1 MSNKTGNDNSSKGLM
16 WKLLKKHISP
26 AQLVGFSL
34 ASLIGL
40 TIVILAVQFHQDV
53 RPIFNDEE
61 SFIKKDY
68 LIITKAVSTAG
79 TLLGGNNEFSPEAI
93 ADIEAQ
99 PWCRKVGKFSS
110 NDYSL
115 YATLGVGGVGG
126 MGGRSMGTMLFFES
140 IPTEFIDVSD
150 SDWKFNPDRP
160 EIPVIMSR
168 DYLSLYNFGFA
179 ASQGLPQI
187 SEGIVSRVPLEFT
200 LRGNGNYDTLKGRIV
215 GFSNRLNTIVVPEDF
230 MRWSN
235 ERYGSG
241 IDRNPSRLIVEVNS
255 PGDVK
260 MQDYLNDHGY
270 QVAGDKMQQGKAQ
283 YFLTLVVTIVIIVG
297 IIISLLSFFVL
308 MLSIYLLL
316 QKNTKKLQDLLLL
329 GYSPA
334 QVSRT
339 YISMVAAINAA
350 VLVLAIIIMLLAR
363 AYYLPTL
370 QALGTSG
377 GTVII
382 AIVVAI
388 IIMALITAGNII
400 AIKRKINALWI
411 QGA

>member
-1 MSNKTGNDNSSKGLM
+1 MSKDSGNSTSKGLM

-26 AQLVGFSL
+26 SQLVGFSL

-53 RPIFNDEE
+53 RPIFNAEE
-61 SFIKKDY
+61 SFIRKDY

-79 TLLGGNNEFSPEAI
+79 TLLGGKSDFSPEAI

-115 YATLGVGGVGG
+115 YATLGVGGI
-126 MGGRSMGTMLFFES
+126 GGRAMGTMLFFES
-140 IPTEFIDVSD
+140 IPTEFIDVAD
-150 SDWKFNPDRP
+150 RDWRFDPDKP

-179 ASQGLPQI
+179 ASQGLPQV
-187 SEGIVSRVPLEFT
+187 SEGIVSSVPLEFT
-200 LRGNGNYDTLKGRIV
+200 LRGNGNYDTLRGRIV
-215 GFSNRLNTIVVPEDF
+215 GFSNRLNTIVVPEEF
-230 MRWSN
+230 MQWSN
-235 ERYGSG
+235 KRYGSG
-241 IDRNPSRLIVEVNS
+241 LDRAPSRLIVEVNS

-260 MQDYLNDHGY
+260 MQEYLSEHGY

-283 YFLTLVVTIVIIVG
+283 YFLNLIVTIVIIVG

-339 YISMVAAINAA
+339 YISMVAAINAG
-350 VLVLAIIIMLLAR
+350 VLVISVIIMLVAR
-363 AYYLPTL
+363 SCYLPTL
-370 QALGTSG
+370 KALGTNG
-377 GTVII
+377 GTIVI
-382 AIVVAI
+382 ALAVAV
-388 IIMALITAGNII
+388 IIMALITAGNIV

-411 QGA
+411 HNA

>member
-1 MSNKTGNDNSSKGLM
+1 MSKDSGNSTSKGLM

-26 AQLVGFSL
+26 SQLVGFSL

-61 SFIKKDY
+61 SFIRKDY

-79 TLLGGNNEFSPEAI
+79 TLLGGKSDFSPEAI

-115 YATLGVGGVGG
+115 YATLGVGGI
-126 MGGRSMGTMLFFES
+126 GGRAMGTMLFFES
-140 IPTEFIDVSD
+140 IPTEFIDVAD
-150 SDWKFNPDRP
+150 RDWRFDPDKP

-179 ASQGLPQI
+179 ASQGLPQV
-187 SEGIVSRVPLEFT
+187 SEGIVSSVPLEFT
-200 LRGNGNYDTLKGRIV
+200 LRGNGNYDTLRGRIV
-215 GFSNRLNTIVVPEDF
+215 GFSNRLNTIVVPEEF
-230 MRWSN
+230 MQWSN
-235 ERYGSG
+235 KRYGSG
-241 IDRNPSRLIVEVNS
+241 LDRAPSRLIVEVNS

-260 MQDYLNDHGY
+260 MQEYLSEHGY

-283 YFLTLVVTIVIIVG
+283 YFLNLIVTIVIIVG

-339 YISMVAAINAA
+339 YISMVAAINAG
-350 VLVLAIIIMLLAR
+350 VLVISVIIMLVAR
-363 AYYLPTL
+363 SCYLPTL
-370 QALGTSG
+370 KALGTNG
-377 GTVII
+377 GTIVI
-382 AIVVAI
+382 ALAVAV
-388 IIMALITAGNII
+388 IIMALITVGNIV

-411 QGA
+411 HNA

>member
-1 MSNKTGNDNSSKGLM
+1 MSKNTDTSSSSKVLM
-16 WKLLKKHISP
+16 WKLLKKHIS
-26 AQLVGFSL
+26 ASQLVGFSL

-79 TLLGGNNEFSPEAI
+79 TLFGSKSNFSPEAI
-93 ADIEAQ
+93 ADIESQ

-126 MGGRSMGTMLFFES
+126 RAMGTMLFFES
-140 IPTEFIDVSD
+140 IPTEFIDVAD
-150 SDWKFNPDRP
+150 RDWRFDPSKP

-179 ASQGLPQI
+179 ASQGLPQV
-187 SEGIVSRVPLEFT
+187 SEGIVSSVPLEFT
-200 LRGNGNYDTLKGRIV
+200 LRGNGNYDILKGRIV
-215 GFSNRLNTIVVPEDF
+215 GFSNRLNTIVVPEEF
-230 MRWSN
+230 MQWSN
-235 ERYGSG
+235 QRYGSG
-241 IDRNPSRLIVEVNS
+241 IDRAPSRLIVEVNR

-260 MQDYLNDHGY
+260 MQEYLTEHGY

-283 YFLTLVVTIVIIVG
+283 YFLNLIVTIVIIVG
-297 IIISLLSFFVL
+297 IIISVLSFFVL

-329 GYSPA
+329 GYSPS

-339 YISMVAAINAA
+339 YIRMVVAINAA
-350 VLVLAIIIMLLAR
+350 VLVLAVIIMLVAR

-370 QALGTSG
+370 KALGTNG
-377 GTVII
+377 GTVLI
-382 AIVVAI
+382 ALLVALA
-388 IIMALITAGNII
+388 IMALITMGNIV

-411 QGA
+411 HKA

>member
-1 MSNKTGNDNSSKGLM
+1 MSSNNNYSSTHLK
-16 WKLLKKHISP
+16 WKLLRKHISP

-68 LIITKAVSTAG
+68 LIITRTVSTAG
-79 TLLGGNNEFSPEAI
+79 TLLGGSNEFSQEAI
-93 ADIEAQ
+93 DDIQAQ

-115 YATLGVGGVGG
+115 YATISAGGLGGNT
-126 MGGRSMGTMLFFES
+126 MGTMLFFES
-140 IPTEFIDVSD
+140 IPSEFIDVAD
-150 SDWKFNPDRP
+150 SDWKFDPSKP
-160 EIPVIMSR
+160 EIPIIMSR

-187 SEGIVSRVPLEFT
+187 SEGIISKVPLTFT
-200 LRGNGNYDTLKGRIV
+200 LRGNGYNETIKGRIV
-215 GFSNRLNTIVVPEDF
+215 GFSNRLNTIVVPQEF
-230 MRWSN
+230 MKWSN

-241 IDRNPSRLIVEVNS
+241 IDRKPSRLILEVNS

-260 MQDYLNDHGY
+260 MQHYFEDHGY
-270 QVAGDKMQQGKAQ
+270 QVAGEKMQQGKAQ
-283 YFLTLVVTIVIIVG
+283 YFLNLVVSIVIVVG
-297 IIISLLSFFVL
+297 IIISILAFFVL

-334 QVSRT
+334 QVSKP
-339 YISMVAAINAA
+339 YINMVMAINAV

-363 AYYLPTL
+363 AYYLPIL
-370 QALGTSG
+370 RDLGSQG
-377 GTVII
+377 GTIII
-382 AIVVAI
+382 ALIVAV
-388 IIMALITAGNII
+388 IIMAIISAGNIL
-400 AIKRKINALWI
+400 AIKRKIKALWI
-411 QGA
+411 QQS

>member
-1 MSNKTGNDNSSKGLM
+1 MSKDSGNSTSKGLM

-26 AQLVGFSL
+26 SQLVGFSL

-61 SFIKKDY
+61 SFIRKDY

-79 TLLGGNNEFSPEAI
+79 TLLGGKSDFSPEAI

-115 YATLGVGGVGG
+115 YATLGVGGI
-126 MGGRSMGTMLFFES
+126 GGRAMGTMLFFES
-140 IPTEFIDVSD
+140 IPTEFIDVAD
-150 SDWKFNPDRP
+150 RDWRFDPDKP

-179 ASQGLPQI
+179 ASQGLPQV
-187 SEGIVSRVPLEFT
+187 SEGIVSSVPLEFT
-200 LRGNGNYDTLKGRIV
+200 LRGNGNYDTLRGRIV
-215 GFSNRLNTIVVPEDF
+215 GFSNRLNTIVVPEEF
-230 MRWSN
+230 MQWSN
-235 ERYGSG
+235 KRYGSG
-241 IDRNPSRLIVEVNS
+241 LDRAPSRLRVEVNS
-255 PGDVK
+255 PCDVK
-260 MQDYLNDHGY
+260 MQEYLSEHGY

-283 YFLTLVVTIVIIVG
+283 YFLNLIVTIVIIVG

-339 YISMVAAINAA
+339 YISMVAAINAG
-350 VLVLAIIIMLLAR
+350 VLVISVIIMLPEER
-363 AYYLPTL
+363 TEEN
-370 QALGTSG
+370 G
-377 GTVII
+377 I
-382 AIVVAI
+382 
-388 IIMALITAGNII
+388 
-400 AIKRKINALWI
+400 
-411 QGA
+411 

>member
-1 MSNKTGNDNSSKGLM
+1 MSKTNNDNSSKSLM
-16 WKLLKKHISP
+16 WKLLRKHISP
-26 AQLVGFSL
+26 SQLVGFSL

-68 LIITKAVSTAG
+68 LIITRAVSTAG
-79 TLLGGNNEFSPEAI
+79 TLLGGSNEFTPDAI

-115 YATLGVGGVGG
+115 FATLSVGGI
-126 MGGRSMGTMLFFES
+126 GGRAMGTMLFFES
-140 IPTEFIDVSD
+140 IPTEFIDVAD
-150 SDWKFNPDRP
+150 SDWKFDPAKP
-160 EIPVIMSR
+160 EVPVIMSR

-187 SEGIVSRVPLEFT
+187 SEGIVSKVPLQFT
-200 LRGNGNYDTLKGRIV
+200 MRGNGYNETLKGRIV
-215 GFSNRLNTIVVPEDF
+215 GFSNRLNTIVVPQDF
-230 MRWSN
+230 MKWSN

-260 MQDYLNDHGY
+260 MQRYLDDHGY

-283 YFLTLVVTIVIIVG
+283 YFLNLVVTIVIIIG

-316 QKNTKKLQDLLLL
+316 QKNTKKLQDMLLL
-329 GYSPA
+329 GYSPS
-334 QVSRT
+334 QVAKT
-339 YISMVAAINAA
+339 YINMVAAINVA
-350 VLVLAIIIMLLAR
+350 VLILAIIIMLVAR
-363 AYYLPTL
+363 SCYMPMLK
-370 QALGTSG
+370 ALGTSG
-377 GTVII
+377 GTIVI
-382 AIVVAI
+382 ALVVAV
-388 IIMALITAGNII
+388 IIMALITTGNII
-400 AIKRKINALWI
+400 AIKRKINSLWI
-411 QGA
+411 QAS

>member
-1 MSNKTGNDNSSKGLM
+1 MSSSSTNYSSKHLK
-16 WKLLKKHISP
+16 WKLLRKHISTS
-26 AQLVGFSL
+26 QLLGFSL

-68 LIITKAVSTAG
+68 LIITRAVSTAG
-79 TLLGGNNEFSPEAI
+79 TLLGGSNEFTPDAI
-93 ADIEAQ
+93 ADIESQ

-115 YATLGVGGVGG
+115 YATISVGG
-126 MGGRSMGTMLFFES
+126 MGGSAMGTMLFFES
-140 IPTEFIDVSD
+140 IPSEFIDVAD
-150 SDWKFNPDRP
+150 RDWKFDPSKP

-187 SEGIVSRVPLEFT
+187 SESIVSKVPLEFT
-200 LRGNGNYDTLKGRIV
+200 LRGNGHNETLKGRIV
-215 GFSNRLNTIVVPEDF
+215 GFSNRLNTIVVPLDF
-230 MRWSN
+230 MKWSN

-241 IDRNPSRLIVEVNS
+241 EEHNPSRLIVEVNS

-260 MQDYLNDHGY
+260 MQHYLEDHGY
-270 QVAGDKMQQGKAQ
+270 QVAGEKMQQGKAQ

-329 GYSPA
+329 GYSPSNVA
-334 QVSRT
+334 RP
-339 YISMVAAINAA
+339 YITMVVGINAI
-350 VLVLAIIIMLLAR
+350 VLVVAIIIMLIAR
-363 AYYLPTL
+363 AYYLPML
-370 QALGTSG
+370 QAMGTSG
-377 GTVII
+377 GTIVI
-382 AIVVAI
+382 
-388 IIMALITAGNII
+388 ALIVAVVIMVLISLGNIL
-400 AIKRKINALWI
+400 AINRKVKALWI
-411 QGA
+411 HQS

>member
-1 MSNKTGNDNSSKGLM
+1 MSNTKNDNSSKGLM

-26 AQLVGFSL
+26 SQLVGFSL

-40 TIVILAVQFHQDV
+40 TIVIIAVQFHQDV
-53 RPIFNDEE
+53 RPIFTDEE

-68 LIITKAVSTAG
+68 LILTRSVSTAG
-79 TLLGGNNEFSPEAI
+79 TLLGSSNEFSPEAI

-115 YATLGVGGVGG
+115 YATLSFGGAQ
-126 MGGRSMGTMLFFES
+126 GRSMGTMLFFES
-140 IPTEFIDVSD
+140 IPTEFIDVAD
-150 SDWKFNPDRP
+150 RDWKFDPAKP
-160 EIPVIMSR
+160 EVPVIMSR

-179 ASQGLPQI
+179 ASQGLPQV
-187 SEGIVSRVPLEFT
+187 SEGIVSKVPLDFI
-200 LRGNGNYDTLKGRIV
+200 LRGNGHYETIRGRIV
-215 GFSNRLNTIVVPEDF
+215 GFSNRLNTIVVPQEF
-230 MRWSN
+230 MKWSN
-235 ERYGSG
+235 ERFGSG
-241 IDRNPSRLIVEVNS
+241 IERNPSRLIVEVNS

-260 MQDYLNDHGY
+260 MQEYFSEHGY

-283 YFLTLVVTIVIIVG
+283 YFLTLVVSIVVVIG

-339 YISMVAAINAA
+339 YINMVVAINAA

-363 AYYLPTL
+363 AYYLPIL
-370 QALGTSG
+370 KALGTDG
-377 GTVII
+377 GTLII
-382 AIVVAI
+382 ALVVAVV
-388 IIMALITAGNII
+388 IMALITMGNII

-411 QGA
+411 QSA

>member
-1 MSNKTGNDNSSKGLM
+1 MTHNKTNYSSNHLK
-16 WKLLKKHISP
+16 WKLLRKHISP
-26 AQLVGFSL
+26 SQLVGFSL

-61 SFIKKDY
+61 SFIKKDF
-68 LIITKAVSTAG
+68 LIITRTVSTAG
-79 TLLGGNNEFSPEAI
+79 TLLGSSNEFSAQAI
-93 ADIEAQ
+93 ADIESQ

-115 YATLGVGGVGG
+115 YATISVGGNGG
-126 MGGRSMGTMLFFES
+126 NAMGTMLFFES
-140 IPTEFIDVSD
+140 IPSHFIDVSD
-150 SDWKFNPDRP
+150 RDWKFDPSKP

-187 SEGIVSRVPLEFT
+187 SEGIVSKVPLEFT
-200 LRGNGNYDTLKGRIV
+200 LRGNGHNETLKGRIV
-215 GFSNRLNTIVVPEDF
+215 GFSNRLNTIVVPQDF
-230 MRWSN
+230 MKWSN

-241 IDRNPSRLIVEVNS
+241 EERNPSRLILEVNS

-260 MQDYLNDHGY
+260 MQQYLEEHGY
-270 QVAGDKMQQGKAQ
+270 QVAGEKMQQGKAQ
-283 YFLTLVVTIVIIVG
+283 YFLNLVVTIVVIVG
-297 IIISLLSFFVL
+297 IIISVLAFFVL

-329 GYSPA
+329 GYSPS
-334 QVSRT
+334 QVARP
-339 YISMVAAINAA
+339 YLGMVLGINAV

-363 AYYLPTL
+363 AYYLPML
-370 QALGTSG
+370 QAMGTAG
-377 GTVII
+377 GNIVIAVIVAVII
-382 AIVVAI
+382 MSVISI
-388 IIMALITAGNII
+388 GNVL
-400 AIKRKINALWI
+400 AIKRKINSLWI
-411 QGA
+411 HQS

>member
-1 MSNKTGNDNSSKGLM
+1 MSSSNNNYSSKHLK
-16 WKLLKKHISP
+16 WKLLRKHISP

-40 TIVILAVQFHQDV
+40 TIVILAVQFNQDV

-68 LIITKAVSTAG
+68 LIITRTVSTAG
-79 TLLGGNNEFSPEAI
+79 TLLGGSNEFSQEAI
-93 ADIEAQ
+93 DDIQAQ

-115 YATLGVGGVGG
+115 YATISVGGFGG
-126 MGGRSMGTMLFFES
+126 NTMGTMLFFES
-140 IPTEFIDVSD
+140 IPTEFIDVAD
-150 SDWKFNPDRP
+150 SDWKFDPAKP

-179 ASQGLPQI
+179 ASQGMPQV
-187 SEGIVSRVPLEFT
+187 SEGIISKVPLNFT
-200 LRGNGNYDTLKGRIV
+200 LRGNGYNETIKGHIV
-215 GFSNRLNTIVVPEDF
+215 GFSNRLNTIVVPQEF
-230 MRWSN
+230 MKWSN

-241 IDRNPSRLIVEVNS
+241 KERNPSRLILEVNS

-260 MQDYLNDHGY
+260 MQRYFEEHGY
-270 QVAGDKMQQGKAQ
+270 QVAGEKMQQGKAQ
-283 YFLTLVVTIVIIVG
+283 YFLNLVVSIVIVVG
-297 IIISLLSFFVL
+297 IIISVLAFFVL

-316 QKNTKKLQDLLLL
+316 QKNTKKLQDMLLL
-329 GYSPA
+329 GYSPS
-334 QVSRT
+334 QVSKP
-339 YISMVAAINAA
+339 YINMVLAINAV

-363 AYYLPTL
+363 AYYLPIL

-377 GTVII
+377 GTIII
-382 AIVVAI
+382 ALIVAV
-388 IIMALITAGNII
+388 IIMALISVGNII
-400 AIKRKINALWI
+400 AIKRKIKALWI
-411 QGA
+411 QQS

>member
-1 MSNKTGNDNSSKGLM
+1 MSKTNNDNSSKSLM
-16 WKLLKKHISP
+16 WKLLRKHISP
-26 AQLVGFSL
+26 SQLVGFSL

-68 LIITKAVSTAG
+68 LIITRAVSTAG
-79 TLLGGNNEFSPEAI
+79 TLLGGSNEFTPDAI

-115 YATLGVGGVGG
+115 FATLSVGGI
-126 MGGRSMGTMLFFES
+126 GGRAMGTMMFFES
-140 IPTEFIDVSD
+140 IPTEFIDVAD
-150 SDWKFNPDRP
+150 SDWKFDPSKP
-160 EIPVIMSR
+160 EVPVIMSR

-187 SEGIVSRVPLEFT
+187 SEGIVSKVPLQFT
-200 LRGNGNYDTLKGRIV
+200 MRGNGYNETLKGRIV
-215 GFSNRLNTIVVPEDF
+215 GFSNRLNTIVVPQDF
-230 MRWSN
+230 MKWSN

-260 MQDYLNDHGY
+260 MQRYLEDHGY

-283 YFLTLVVTIVIIVG
+283 YFLNLVVTIVIIIG

-329 GYSPA
+329 GYSPS
-334 QVSRT
+334 QVAKT
-339 YISMVAAINAA
+339 YVNMVAAINVA
-350 VLVLAIIIMLLAR
+350 VLILAVIIMLVAR
-363 AYYLPTL
+363 SCYMPMLK
-370 QALGTSG
+370 ALGTNG
-377 GTVII
+377 GTIII
-382 AIVVAI
+382 ALVVAV
-388 IIMALITAGNII
+388 IIMALITTGNII
-400 AIKRKINALWI
+400 AIKRKINSLWI
-411 QGA
+411 QSS

>member
-1 MSNKTGNDNSSKGLM
+1 MSKDSGNSTSKGLM

-26 AQLVGFSL
+26 SQLVGFSL

-61 SFIKKDY
+61 SFIRKDY

-79 TLLGGNNEFSPEAI
+79 TLLGGKSDFSPEAI

-115 YATLGVGGVGG
+115 YATLGVGGI
-126 MGGRSMGTMLFFES
+126 GGRAMGTMLFFES
-140 IPTEFIDVSD
+140 IPTEFIDVAD
-150 SDWKFNPDRP
+150 RDWRFDPDKP

-179 ASQGLPQI
+179 ASQGLPQV
-187 SEGIVSRVPLEFT
+187 SEGIVSSVPLEFT
-200 LRGNGNYDTLKGRIV
+200 LRGNGNYDTLRGRIV
-215 GFSNRLNTIVVPEDF
+215 GFSNRLNTIVVPEEF
-230 MRWSN
+230 MQWSN
-235 ERYGSG
+235 KRYGSG
-241 IDRNPSRLIVEVNS
+241 LDRAPSRLIVEVNS

-260 MQDYLNDHGY
+260 MQEYLSEHGY

-283 YFLTLVVTIVIIVG
+283 YFLNLIVTIVIIVG

-339 YISMVAAINAA
+339 YISMVAAINAG
-350 VLVLAIIIMLLAR
+350 VLVISVIIMLVAR
-363 AYYLPTL
+363 SCYLPTL
-370 QALGTSG
+370 KALGTNG
-377 GTVII
+377 GTIVI
-382 AIVVAI
+382 AFAVAV
-388 IIMALITAGNII
+388 IIMALITAGNIV

-411 QGA
+411 HNA